1 MRRAEHLFCT
11 REEIRDGI
19 FRAVLKAK
27 NDKPLIGSITN
38 TVTANFVANAQ
49 IASGGLAAMV
59 YLPEEGEVLA
69 RSAEAFYINMGTFFP
84 FYAESLTQTAK
95 TLSKLGKPWVLDP
108 VGVGLGTLRTAVLRD
123 IRKYK
128 PSIIRGNASEI
139 IALANLWQVDSG
151 KAKSDLRGVDAMQRV
166 HDAKRAAISL
176 ARDAGGTVAVSGDV
190 DFITDGYVSAFSF
203 GGSPWFTKIT
213 GAGCSLGGVVAV
225 YAAGA
230 PPFIAALAATALY
243 NLAGQR
249 AQEKTCGPAH
259 FQIQFLD
266 ELYQAVPEE
275 IANNLFDVEDE
286 EDSI

>member
-1 MRRAEHLFCT
+1 MKKQKRPFRT

-49 IASGGLAAMV
+49 LASGGLAAMV
-59 YLPEEGEVLA
+59 YLPEEGEALA

-95 TLSKLGKPWVLDP
+95 VLWALGKPWVLDP

-123 IRKYK
+123 IRKYN
-128 PSIIRGNASEI
+128 PSILRGNASEI

-151 KAKSDLRGVDAMQRV
+151 KAKSDLKGVDAMQRV
-166 HDAKRAAISL
+166 CDAKRAALSL
-176 ARDAGGTVAVSGDV
+176 ARDLGGVVAVSGDV
-190 DFITDGYVSAFSF
+190 DFITDGHLSAFSF

-213 GAGCSLGGVVAV
+213 GAGCSLGGVAAV

-249 AQEKTCGPAH
+249 AQEKTQGPAH

-266 ELYQAVPEE
+266 ELYQATPEE
-275 IANNLFDVEDE
+275 IANHPFNVEEE
-286 EDSI
+286 EDLI